1 MKVKV
6 NQDACV
12 GCGACLSAED
22 LFEIGDDGL
31 SHAKVSE
38 VPAGKEEEA
47 REAADGCP
55 TSAIE
60 VSE

>member
-1 MKVKV
+1 MKIKV

-12 GCGACLSAED
+12 GCTACLGAAED

-31 SHAKVSE
+31 SHAKVNE

-47 REAADGCP
+47 KAAVDVCP
-55 TSAIE
+55 TGAIE
-60 VSE
+60 AE